1 MARNGKCFIYYIEA
15 MGSSYGL
22 LWEVACIEK
31 LTHYRLASYWKEH
44 WYGPR
49 YEHFMNSVH
58 HTIFINTVEKL
69 LSVYIYIAFP

>member
-1 MARNGKCFIYYIEA
+1 MLGEAVMVRNGKCFIYYIEA
-15 MGSSYGL
+15 TGSSYGL

-49 YEHFMNSVH
+49 IRALYEQCPPHYFH
-58 HTIFINTVEKL
+58 
-69 LSVYIYIAFP
+69 